1 MVNYDDLV
9 ALFDLAIKSYGRI
22 DVVVG
27 SFIFNK
33 GTYFLI
39 TMKIPNAGV
48 TERGHLTEL
57 QYDER
62 GYPIKPSLK
71 TLDINLISVTYGAVN
86 LQRLRSLSLY

>member
-1 MVNYDDLV
+1 
-9 ALFDLAIKSYGRI
+9 
-22 DVVVG
+22 
-27 SFIFNK
+27 
-33 GTYFLI
+33 
-39 TMKIPNAGV
+39 MKIPNAGV

-86 LQRLRSLSLY
+86 LQRLNSLSQY